1 MSGIISGII
10 GLLNN
15 FVVFFLNTYT
25 DKNIIEQ
32 WNSKENQSA
41 FVKMITD
48 FMSKEIKDIKKK
60 SKKNSKP
67 KDENKPKAPLTAYF
81 HFLGD
86 NRAGIKSANPELSV
100 GQISQIA
107 SQRWKALSEDERAVY
122 DERARND
129 KIRYETEMS
138 NYVPPSDSEI
148 ESSKTKTKTKKDKN
162 APKGAKSA
170 YMLYSADNRDSVK
183 ESNPDM
189 KGPEISKQLGLNWK
203 SESEDVKNKYKNLA
217 EEDKKRFDTENEEYS
232 RKNTEEE
239 VVTTDIPKKSNKKA
253 SKESEKKVKEKTS
266 EKKVKEKTSEKK
278 VKEKTTKDPS
288 DANKKKAFVKFCKEK
303 RSSVKDDNKGKSV
316 KEITEILKE
325 MWLELDE
332 DGQQEYYDTEE

>member
-1 MSGIISGII
+1 MNYKVRWWKECCSCTNHSYIICIC
-10 GLLNN
+10 
-15 FVVFFLNTYT
+15 
-25 DKNIIEQ
+25 
-32 WNSKENQSA
+32 
-41 FVKMITD
+41 
-48 FMSKEIKDIKKK
+48 
-60 SKKNSKP
+60 
-67 KDENKPKAPLTAYF
+67 
-81 HFLGD
+81 HFL
-86 NRAGIKSANPELSV
+86 KF
-100 GQISQIA
+100 
-107 SQRWKALSEDERAVY
+107 
-122 DERARND
+122 
-129 KIRYETEMS
+129 
-138 NYVPPSDSEI
+138 
-148 ESSKTKTKTKKDKN
+148 
-162 APKGAKSA
+162 
-170 YMLYSADNRDSVK
+170 
-183 ESNPDM
+183 
-189 KGPEISKQLGLNWK
+189 
-203 SESEDVKNKYKNLA
+203 VKNKYKNLA